1 MSLFENLS
9 FFQGRDKSCIIVS
22 FVRSNEAGN
31 VGELLKDW
39 RRINVAVTRAKR
51 KLIMIGSKRT
61 LSYSPVLRRLL
72 EFVTENEWLV
82 TLPKNYFSGED
93 EVSSI

>member
-1 MSLFENLS
+1 M
-9 FFQGRDKSCIIVS
+9 S

-31 VGELLKDW
+31 IGELLKDW

-93 EVSSI
+93 KVSVFRELNETLLENIFA